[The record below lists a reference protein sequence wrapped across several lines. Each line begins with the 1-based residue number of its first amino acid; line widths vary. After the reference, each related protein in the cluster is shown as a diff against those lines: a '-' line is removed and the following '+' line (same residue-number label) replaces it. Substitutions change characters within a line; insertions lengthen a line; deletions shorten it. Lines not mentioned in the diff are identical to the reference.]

1 MDKGQQIMRANKAR
15 LFEKCLLWAYY
26 MLGPGLAE
34 YDRAPSLK
42 EPDGYTKCLIFVH
55 EFLAATVKSHPEP
68 TGAPTEEVFI
78 LPGKRWRGRH
88 TLERSSWKK

>member
-34 YDRAPSLK
+34 YDRPLASRNQMGTPS
-42 EPDGYTKCLIFVH
+42 V
-55 EFLAATVKSHPEP
+55 
-68 TGAPTEEVFI
+68 
-78 LPGKRWRGRH
+78 
-88 TLERSSWKK
+88 